1 MPFKKGNPGKPKG
14 TKTKRTKEI
23 EEITERLKVNPF
35 EILCLFAKGDWK
47 KLGYDN
53 ECYFSEHAEGETKM
67 GYTITPDMRLIAAKE
82 ATKYVYAAKRAV
94 DITGDLAI
102 SDGDRSEKVKE
113 RYLWLKQLK
122 EMK

>member
-14 TKTKRTKEI
+14 TKSYRTKEI
-23 EEITERLKVNPF
+23 EEITQRLKVNPF

-47 KLGYDN
+47 RLGYDN
-53 ECYFSEHAEGETKM
+53 ECWFSEGAEGQTKM

-82 ATKYVYAAKRAV
+82 ATKYLYAAKKSVEVTANV
-94 DITGDLAI
+94 NQTNQ
-102 SDGDRSEKVKE
+102 SEDEEVKE
-113 RYLWLKQLK
+113 LYLWLKSLK